1 LFSLQFGYIHT
12 GVDFFDI
19 PPIDPLEIES
29 MSADHSQ
36 GSSFNLKSA
45 LKNSLVKGV
54 SDAVV
59 TRVATKFD
67 KKFQMKI
74 EININRLEIA
84 GDYTMEGKLLV
95 LPIRGNGKANLTLT
109 GMKGQVMIKGSYVE
123 RDGQQF
129 IDIENFKIT
138 LVEHLQITINS
149 NLF

>member
-1 LFSLQFGYIHT
+1 LFSSPFGCASV
-12 GVDFFDI
+12 GVDFFGI
-19 PPIDPLEIES
+19 PPIDPLKIVS

-36 GSSFNLKSA
+36 GSNFNLKSA

-74 EININRLEIA
+74 EVNASRLEIV
-84 GDYTMEGKLLV
+84 GDYTMDGKLLI
-95 LPIRGNGKANLTLT
+95 LPIRGNGKANLTMT
-109 GMKGQVMIKGSYVE
+109 GLKGQVMIKGSFVE

-138 LVEHLQITINS
+138 LVEHL
-149 NLF
+149 